1 MWSVKQRQWYIA
13 QGATHLILGVV
24 CSRTHVEVPR
34 SVLRQAAE
42 VLAGLVDLYDRW
54 VAGSEAKLAVFG
66 TVYRWNVRRTRGS

>member
-1 MWSVKQRQWYIA
+1 MASKN
-13 QGATHLILGVV
+13 GATHLKLG
-24 CSRTHVEVPR
+24 SSGFRTYPEVPR
-34 SVLRQAAE
+34 SVLQQAAE